1 MMIFQWQLFVL
12 LVAIAI
18 LTPMFGQFVT
28 VDTYGEKQLHYGW
41 IPVLVLVIPM
51 VYMAG
56 TRSRTGLE
64 FGDTSA
70 YLSSFTSAPTSLTE
84 LFASFT
90 DDTKDKG
97 FEVFTTVVKSI
108 IGNREIVYFTLI
120 AAICVL
126 CVMVTYK
133 NYSCNFIIS
142 AFLFIASGD
151 YVQWTFNGIRQFI
164 PVAILFASIGLILK
178 KKYVPLI
185 VLILILSTIHATA
198 LLMLP
203 MIFIV
208 QGKAWNKKTILCAV
222 AIIISIAYVD
232 QFTNFITNL
241 MENTQYSG
249 EVNQYLSTE
258 GTSIQRVFVYSIPAI
273 LCLVFKKYIDKAENP
288 VINLATNMSLIAALS
303 YVLSGF
309 TSGLFLGR
317 IPIYFSLY
325 NYILLPW
332 IVEKVFTKRS
342 IKVIYIFMICL
353 YLLYYYYQIHITWG
367 L

>member
-1 MMIFQWQLFVL
+1 MIFLWQLFVL
-12 LVAIAI
+12 LLVSATIA
-18 LTPMFGQFVT
+18 LMMGQRVQ
-28 VDTYGEKQLHYGW
+28 VNVYGEKQIHYTW
-41 IPVLVLVIPM
+41 LPVLILTIPM
-51 VYMAG
+51 IYMAG
-56 TRSRTGLE
+56 TRSKTVLE

-70 YLSSFTSAPTSLTE
+70 YLESFKNATTSLPE

-90 DDTKDKG
+90 EEGKDRG
-97 FEVFTTVVKSI
+97 FLIFTTVVKSI

-120 AAICVL
+120 AAICVF

-133 NYSCNFIIS
+133 NYSYNFIIS

-164 PVAILFASIGLILK
+164 PVAVLFACIGLIVK

-185 VLILILSTIHATA
+185 ILILILSTIHATA

-208 QGKAWNKKTILCAV
+208 QGKAWNKKTLLFAA
-222 AIIISIAYVD
+222 AIILSIAFVE
-232 QFTNFITNL
+232 QFTNLITNF

-249 EVNQYLSTE
+249 EVDQYLSTE
-258 GTSIQRVFVYSIPAI
+258 GTSIQRVFVYSIPAV
-273 LCLVFKKYIDKAENP
+273 LSLVFKKYIDKAENP
-288 VINLATNMSLIAALS
+288 IINLAANMSLIAAFS
-303 YVLSGF
+303 YALSGF

-332 IVEKVFTKRS
+332 IVERVFTKRS
-342 IKVIYIFMICL
+342 AVVIYISMICF
-353 YLLYYYYQIHITWG
+353 YLFYYYYQIHITWG

>member
-1 MMIFQWQLFVL
+1 MIFQWQLFVL
-12 LVAIAI
+12 LIAIAI
-18 LTPMFGQFVT
+18 LTPMFGQRIMVN
-28 VDTYGEKQLHYGW
+28 TYGEKQIHYTW
-41 IPVLVLVIPM
+41 IPVLALAIPM
-51 VYMAG
+51 IYMAG
-56 TRSRTGLE
+56 TRSRTVLN

-70 YLSSFTSAPTSLTE
+70 YLSSFASAPTSLTE

-97 FEVFTTVVKSI
+97 FGVFTTVVKSI

-126 CVMVTYK
+126 CVLVTYK

-164 PVAILFASIGLILK
+164 PVAILFACIGLILK
-178 KKYVPLI
+178 QKYVPLI
-185 VLILILSTIHATA
+185 ILILVLSTIHATA

-208 QGKAWNKKTILCAV
+208 QGKAWNKKTLLFGV
-222 AIIISIAYVD
+222 AIILSIACVD
-232 QFTNFITNL
+232 QFTDLMTNF

-249 EVNQYLSTE
+249 EVDQYLSTD
-258 GTSIQRVFVYSIPAI
+258 GTSFQRVFVYSLPAI
-273 LCLVFKKYIDKAENP
+273 LSIIFRKHIKEANNS
-288 VINLATNMSLIAALS
+288 VINLSANMCLVSAFS
-303 YVLSGF
+303 YILSGF
-309 TSGLFLGR
+309 TSGIFLGR

-325 NYILLPW
+325 NYMLFPW
-332 IVEKVFTKRS
+332 IVERVFTKRS
-342 IKVIYIFMICL
+342 SVIIYTVMICF
-353 YLLYYYYQIHITWG
+353 YMVFYYYQVHITWG

>member
-1 MMIFQWQLFVL
+1 MIFQWQLFVL
-12 LVAIAI
+12 LIVIAI
-18 LTPMFGQFVT
+18 LAPMLGQRTMVNS
-28 VDTYGEKQLHYGW
+28 YGEKQIHYTW
-41 IPVLVLVIPM
+41 IPILVLAIPM
-51 VYMAG
+51 IYMAG
-56 TRSRTGLE
+56 TRSRTALN

-70 YLSSFTSAPTSLTE
+70 YLSSFISAPTSLSE

-90 DDTKDKG
+90 EDTKDKG

-108 IGNREIVYFTLI
+108 IGNREIIYFTLI

-126 CVMVTYK
+126 CVLVTYK

-142 AFLFIASGD
+142 VFLFIASGD

-164 PVAILFASIGLILK
+164 PVAILFACIGLILK
-178 KKYVPLI
+178 KRYVPLI

-208 QGKAWNKKTILCAV
+208 QGKAWNKKTLLFGV
-222 AIIISIAYVD
+222 AIILSIAFVD
-232 QFTNFITNL
+232 QFTDLITNL

-249 EVNQYLSTE
+249 EVDQYLSTE
-258 GTSIQRVFVYSIPAI
+258 GTSFQRVLFYSLPAI
-273 LCLVFKKYIDKAENP
+273 LSLIFRKQIKEANNP
-288 VINLATNMSLIAALS
+288 IINLAANMCLVAAFA
-303 YVLSGF
+303 YILSGF
-309 TSGLFLGR
+309 TSGIFLGR

-325 NYILLPW
+325 SYILIPW
-332 IVEKVFTKRS
+332 IVEHAFTKRS
-342 IKVIYIFMICL
+342 VIVINAVIICC
-353 YLLYYYYQIHITWG
+353 YLVFYYYQVHITWG

>member
-1 MMIFQWQLFVL
+1 MIFHWQLFVL
-12 LVAIAI
+12 LIAIAV
-18 LTPMFGQFVT
+18 LAPVMGQCVS
-28 VDTYGEKQLHYGW
+28 VNLYGERQTHYTW
-41 IPVLVLVIPM
+41 IPVLVLTVPM

-56 TRSRTGLE
+56 TRSKTVLE

-70 YLSSFTSAPTSLTE
+70 YLEAFRTATTSLPE

-90 DDTKDKG
+90 EDSKDKG
-97 FEVFTTVVKSI
+97 FSVFTSVVKSV
-108 IGNREIVYFTLI
+108 IGNREIVYFTI
-120 AAICVL
+120 ISAICIF

-133 NYSCNFIIS
+133 KYSCNFVIS

-164 PVAILFASIGLILK
+164 PVAILFACAGLILK

-185 VLILILSTIHATA
+185 IIILILATIHATA

-208 QGKAWNKKTILCAV
+208 QGKALNKKTFLFAI
-222 AIIISIAYVD
+222 AIIFSIAFVD
-232 QFTNFITNL
+232 QFTNLITNF

-249 EVNQYLSTE
+249 EVDQYLSTE
-258 GTSIQRVFVYSIPAI
+258 GTSFQRVLVYSIPAVLALI
-273 LCLVFKKYIDKAENP
+273 FKKWVDEANNP
-288 VINLATNMSLIAALS
+288 VINLASNMSLIAAFAYLLS
-303 YVLSGF
+303 AF

-325 NYILLPW
+325 NYVLIPW
-332 IVEKVFTKRS
+332 IVERVFTKRS
-342 IKVIYIFMICL
+342 TVLIYLFMICF
-353 YLLYYYYQIHITWG
+353 YLFYYYYQIHITWG

>member
-1 MMIFQWQLFVL
+1 MIFQWQLFAL
-12 LVAIAI
+12 LIVSAMIA
-18 LTPMFGQFVT
+18 LMMGQRVQ
-28 VDTYGEKQLHYGW
+28 VNVYGEKQIHYTW
-41 IPVLVLVIPM
+41 LPVLILTIPM
-51 VYMAG
+51 IYMAG
-56 TRSRTGLE
+56 TRSKTVLE

-70 YLSSFTSAPTSLTE
+70 YLESFKNATTSLTE

-90 DDTKDKG
+90 EEGKDRG
-97 FEVFTTVVKSI
+97 FLIFTTVVKSI

-164 PVAILFASIGLILK
+164 PVAVLFACIGLIVK

-185 VLILILSTIHATA
+185 ILILILSTIHATA

-208 QGKAWNKKTILCAV
+208 QGKAWNKKTLLFAA
-222 AIIISIAYVD
+222 AIILSIAFVD
-232 QFTNFITNL
+232 QFTNLITNF

-249 EVNQYLSTE
+249 EVDQYLSTE
-258 GTSIQRVFVYSIPAI
+258 GTSIQRVFVYSIPAV
-273 LCLVFKKYIDKAENP
+273 LSLVFKKYIDKAENP
-288 VINLATNMSLIAALS
+288 IINLAANMSLIAAFS
-303 YVLSGF
+303 YALSGF

-332 IVEKVFTKRS
+332 IVERVFTKRS
-342 IKVIYIFMICL
+342 AVVIYISMICF
-353 YLLYYYYQIHITWG
+353 YLFYYYYQIHIRWG

>member
-1 MMIFQWQLFVL
+1 MIFQWQLFALLIVVAVL
-12 LVAIAI
+12 ATV
-18 LTPMFGQFVT
+18 MGQRIRVQ
-28 VDTYGEKQLHYGW
+28 VYGEQQIHYTW
-41 IPVLVLVIPM
+41 LPVLILVIPM

-56 TRSRTGLE
+56 TRSKTVPE

-70 YLSSFTSAPTSLTE
+70 YLLSFNNATTSLSELFSSFTE
-84 LFASFT
+84 
-90 DDTKDKG
+90 DTKDKG
-97 FEVFTTVVKSI
+97 FEVFTTLVKSI

-120 AAICVL
+120 AAICIF
-126 CVMVTYK
+126 CVMTTYK
-133 NYSCNFIIS
+133 KYSCNFIIS

-164 PVAILFASIGLILK
+164 PVAILFACVGLILK

-185 VLILILSTIHATA
+185 ILILILSTIHATA

-208 QGKAWNKKTILCAV
+208 QGKAWNKKTLLFGV
-222 AIIISIAYVD
+222 IIILSIAFVD
-232 QFTNFITNL
+232 QFTDLITNF

-249 EVNQYLSTE
+249 EVDQYLSTE
-258 GTSIQRVFVYSIPAI
+258 GTSIQRVFVYSIPAV
-273 LCLVFKKYIDKAENP
+273 LSLVFKKYIDKADNP
-288 VINLATNMSLIAALS
+288 VVNVAANMSLIAALA

-332 IVEKVFTKRS
+332 IVERVFTKRS
-342 IKVIYIFMICL
+342 SAIIYAAIICF
-353 YLLYYYYQIHITWG
+353 YMVFYYYQVHITWG

>member
-18 LTPMFGQFVT
+18 LTPMFGQFVM

-56 TRSRTGLE
+56 TRSRTV
-64 FGDTSA
+64 FGFWRYVCISIFIYKCT
-70 YLSSFTSAPTSLTE
+70 YITHTYIYLTE

-126 CVMVTYK
+126 CVMVAYK

-151 YVQWTFNGIRQFI
+151 YVQWTLMAFVSLFPWQFYL
-164 PVAILFASIGLILK
+164 PV
-178 KKYVPLI
+178 
-185 VLILILSTIHATA
+185 
-198 LLMLP
+198 
-203 MIFIV
+203 
-208 QGKAWNKKTILCAV
+208 
-222 AIIISIAYVD
+222 
-232 QFTNFITNL
+232 
-241 MENTQYSG
+241 
-249 EVNQYLSTE
+249 
-258 GTSIQRVFVYSIPAI
+258 
-273 LCLVFKKYIDKAENP
+273 LV
-288 VINLATNMSLIAALS
+288 S
-303 YVLSGF
+303 Y
-309 TSGLFLGR
+309 
-317 IPIYFSLY
+317 
-325 NYILLPW
+325 
-332 IVEKVFTKRS
+332 
-342 IKVIYIFMICL
+342 
-353 YLLYYYYQIHITWG
+353 
-367 L
+367 

>member
-1 MMIFQWQLFVL
+1 MIFQWQLFVL
-12 LVAIAI
+12 LIGIAI
-18 LTPMFGQFVT
+18 LAPMLGQRYEVKC
-28 VDTYGEKQLHYGW
+28 YGNRESRYGW
-41 IPVLVLVIPM
+41 FPVLALAIPLI
-51 VYMAG
+51 YLAG
-56 TRSRTGLE
+56 TRSRTVLN

-70 YLSSFTSAPTSLTE
+70 YLSSFTSAPISLTE

-97 FEVFTTVVKSI
+97 FEVFTTVVKAI
-108 IGNREIVYFTLI
+108 VGNREIVYFTLI

-164 PVAILFASIGLILK
+164 PVTILFASIGLILK

-185 VLILILSTIHATA
+185 FLILMLSTIHATA

-208 QGKAWNKKTILCAV
+208 QGKAWNKKTLLCAV
-222 AIIISIAYVD
+222 VIILSIVYVD
-232 QFTNFITNL
+232 QFTNFITNI
-241 MENTQYSG
+241 MEDTQYSG
-249 EVNQYLSTE
+249 EINQYLSTE
-258 GTSIQRVFVYSIPAI
+258 GTSLQRVFVYSIPAV
-273 LCLVFKKYIDKAENP
+273 LSLVFKKYIDKAENP

-325 NYILLPW
+325 NYILIPW
-332 IVEKVFTKRS
+332 IVEKVFTKKS
-342 IKVIYIFMICL
+342 IKIVYIFMICL
-353 YLLYYYYQIHITWG
+353 YLCYYYYQIHITWG

>member
-1 MMIFQWQLFVL
+1 MIFQWQLFVL
-12 LVAIAI
+12 LIVIAI
-18 LTPMFGQFVT
+18 LAPMLGQRIMVNS
-28 VDTYGEKQLHYGW
+28 YGEKQIHYTW
-41 IPVLVLVIPM
+41 IPILVLAIPM
-51 VYMAG
+51 IYMAG
-56 TRSRTGLE
+56 TRSRTALN

-70 YLSSFTSAPTSLTE
+70 YLSSFISAPTSLSE
-84 LFASFT
+84 LFVSFT
-90 DDTKDKG
+90 EDTKDKG

-108 IGNREIVYFTLI
+108 IGNREIIYFTLI

-126 CVMVTYK
+126 CVLVTYK

-142 AFLFIASGD
+142 SFLFVASGD

-164 PVAILFASIGLILK
+164 PVAILFACIGLILK

-185 VLILILSTIHATA
+185 ILILILSTIHATA

-208 QGKAWNKKTILCAV
+208 QGKAWNKKTLFFGV
-222 AIIISIAYVD
+222 IIILSIAFVD
-232 QFTNFITNL
+232 QFTDLITNF

-249 EVNQYLSTE
+249 EVDQYLSTE
-258 GTSIQRVFVYSIPAI
+258 GTSIQRVFVYSIPAV
-273 LCLVFKKYIDKAENP
+273 LSLVIKKYIDKADNP
-288 VINLATNMSLIAALS
+288 VVNVAANMSLIAALA

-332 IVEKVFTKRS
+332 IVERVFTKRS
-342 IKVIYIFMICL
+342 SAIIYAAIICF
-353 YLLYYYYQIHITWG
+353 YMVFYYYQVHITWG

>member
-1 MMIFQWQLFVL
+1 MIFQWQLFAL
-12 LVAIAI
+12 LVVSAMIA
-18 LTPMFGQFVT
+18 LMMGQRVQ
-28 VDTYGEKQLHYGW
+28 VNVYGDKQIHYTW
-41 IPVLVLVIPM
+41 LPSLLLIIPM
-51 VYMAG
+51 IYVAG
-56 TRSRTGLE
+56 TRTKTILE

-70 YLSSFTSAPTSLTE
+70 YLAFFKSATTSLAE
-84 LFASFT
+84 LFASFSEEG
-90 DDTKDKG
+90 KDRG
-97 FEVFTTVVKSI
+97 FLIFTTVVKSV

-120 AAICVL
+120 AVICVL
-126 CVMVTYK
+126 SVMVTYK

-164 PVAILFASIGLILK
+164 PVAVLFACIGLIIK
-178 KKYVPLI
+178 KKYVLLI
-185 VLILILSTIHATA
+185 FLILILSTIHATA

-208 QGKAWNKKTILCAV
+208 QGKAWNKKTLLFAV
-222 AIIISIAYVD
+222 SIMLSIAFVD
-232 QFTNFITNL
+232 QFTNLITNF

-249 EVNQYLSTE
+249 EVDQYLNTE
-258 GTSIQRVFVYSIPAI
+258 GTSIQRVLVYSIPAV
-273 LCLVFKKYIDKAENP
+273 LSLRFKKYIDKAENP
-288 VINLATNMSLIAALS
+288 VTNLAANMSLIAAFS
-303 YVLSGF
+303 YALSGF

-332 IVEKVFTKRS
+332 IVERVFTKRS
-342 IKVIYIFMICL
+342 AIVIYIVMICF
-353 YLLYYYYQIHITWG
+353 YLFYYYYQIHIIWG